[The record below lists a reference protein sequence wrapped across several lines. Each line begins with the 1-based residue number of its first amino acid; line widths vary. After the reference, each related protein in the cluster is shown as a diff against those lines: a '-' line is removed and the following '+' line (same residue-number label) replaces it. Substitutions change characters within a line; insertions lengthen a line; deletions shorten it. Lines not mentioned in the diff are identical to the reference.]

1 MIIVFAK
8 APVPGYAKT
17 RLAKD
22 IGDDRAAELAS
33 QMLQA
38 AIEQAVLADCGPVE
52 LCCTPDTSHPQF
64 QQLRERYG
72 VMLTQQGQGDLG
84 ARMQSALARVLHNR
98 PWAILTGT
106 DAPNL
111 DADYL
116 REAARVLD
124 LQGRRHPH
132 AVFAPT
138 HDGGYAMIGVN
149 RDLPQLF
156 ADMPW
161 STPEVMP
168 QSRLRLANSRIDCT
182 ELAMLHDIDEVDD
195 LIYVPLAWM
204 K

>member
-22 IGDDRAAELAS
+22 IGDERAAELAS

-52 LCCTPDTSHPQF
+52 LCCAPDTSHPQF
-64 QQLRERYG
+64 QQLRECYG
-72 VMLTQQGQGDLG
+72 VMLTHQGEGDLG
-84 ARMQSALARVLHNR
+84 ARMQNALARALHNR

-116 REAARVLD
+116 REATRVLD
-124 LQGRRHPH
+124 LQGRHAPH

-149 RDLPQLF
+149 CELPQLF
-156 ADMPW
+156 ANMPW

-168 QSRLRLANSRIDCT
+168 QSRARLTASKIAHT

>member
-1 MIIVFAK
+1 
-8 APVPGYAKT
+8 
-17 RLAKD
+17 
-22 IGDDRAAELAS
+22 
-33 QMLQA
+33 MLQA
-38 AIEQAVLADCGPVE
+38 AVEQAVLADCGPVE

-72 VMLTQQGQGDLG
+72 VILSCQGQGDLG
-84 ARMQSALARVLHNR
+84 ARMQRALARALHNR

-111 DADYL
+111 DANYL
-116 REAARVLD
+116 REAGLLLD
-124 LQGRRHPH
+124 LKGRCHTL

-138 HDGGYAMIGVN
+138 HDGGYAMIGLN

-156 ADMPW
+156 TDMPW

-168 QSRLRLANSRIDCT
+168 QSRLRMAASEVNFI
-182 ELAMLHDIDEVDD
+182 ELPMLHDIDEADD
-195 LIYVPLAWM
+195 LIHVPLDWM